1 MGDRLWISAS
11 TGYRRR
17 GTRLAEFRAVLGAGI
32 TARAVLEPLE
42 SCPSGA
48 NSEEMARH
56 LREKHFDV
64 AGVQDRPDGPV
75 YAFVEERGLKSGSV
89 REHQQEL
96 RAEHLVS
103 DATPLP
109 DLLTRLL
116 TRPRAFVLEGT
127 EVRGIVTRADLNK
140 PPVRT
145 YLFGLVSLLEMHL
158 EYWIRAEYPEESWAG
173 YLEPKRIKKAKGLQR
188 QRSGRGQEC
197 TLLECLQLCDKGNLI
212 VQKAGL
218 RSMMKLG
225 GPKEAGD
232 FLAKAESL
240 RNGLAHSSHD
250 LVSGS
255 SWPEVLSLVRKLEL
269 AIESSDATLE
279 AQRGGLA

>member
-42 SCPSGA
+42 SCPSDA
-48 NSEEMARH
+48 SSEEMARR
-56 LREKHFDV
+56 LQEKHFDV
-64 AGVQDRPDGPV
+64 AGVQDSPDGPV
-75 YAFVEERGLKSGSV
+75 HAFVERRRLRGGSV
-89 REHQQEL
+89 RDHQQEL

-116 TRPRAFVLEGT
+116 ARPQAFVLDGT

-158 EYWIRAEYPEESWAG
+158 EYWIRAQYPAESWTGCLSA
-173 YLEPKRIKKAKGLQR
+173 ERIKKAKRLQKL
-188 QRSGRGQEC
+188 RSAHGQEC
-197 TLLECLQLCDKGNLI
+197 SLLECLQLCDKGNLI
-212 VQKAGL
+212 VKKAGL

-225 GPKEAGD
+225 GLKEAGE
-232 FLAKAESL
+232 LLEKAESL

-250 LVSGS
+250 LVRGS
-255 SWPEVLSLVRKLEL
+255 SWPDVLSLLRKLEL